1 MRNKIIKYTLLLF
14 LLSTLQYCGVW
25 HKAGKVDFRTK
36 TLIEREFIQCQL
48 DSLCVA
54 DTLSCD
60 FNDWTNCDFITYM
73 TNDTIHKRLWIKQW
87 GDGTL
92 VKYVVTGAKEPF
104 FVEKTE
110 TYNANRK
117 K

>member
-1 MRNKIIKYTLLLF
+1 MKRLF
-14 LLSTLQYCGVW
+14 YYIVFFCIMTSCGILCSIP
-25 HKAGKVDFRTK
+25 KEDFRTK
-36 TLIEREFIQCQL
+36 TLIDKEFIQRQL

-60 FNDWTNCDFITYM
+60 FNDWEHGEFISYN
-73 TNDTIHKRLWIKQW
+73 TNDTVRKYVWVKQW
-87 GDGTL
+87 DDGTL
-92 VKYVVTGAKEPF
+92 IKYVVTGTKEPF
-104 FVEKTE
+104 LVEKTE